1 MKHYFAM
8 HSNFNTTWH
17 KASLDRNYYIFS
29 LSDPFSGVE
38 KKIFKEIMHVHYVTY
53 DHALAQEPL
62 HRGS

>member
-1 MKHYFAM
+1 MRL
-8 HSNFNTTWH
+8 TILVDP
-17 KASLDRNYYIFS
+17 SLVIITIILS
-29 LSDPFSGVE
+29 LFDLSLGVE